1 MASQTGNRYM
11 HSLYGQDMLQ
21 FVAEYQAHTDSA
33 YAAALYLLTHGHRC
47 PADLAVAALA
57 PFDRAAFELLRE
69 HPDIPIASTPD
80 ATRTPLV
87 LYINSL
93 GRLHI
98 RHAADE
104 RISYDPEDKRI
115 EIGYVNLTPACMSAI
130 AVAVAASAAIEEHAF
145 QNLRRA
151 LDAVHASGALP
162 EVLEQVIDHVQH
174 VESVCFYVG
183 ETLYA
188 LIERFN
194 NLIDARNGAKGLLP
208 RLRHVPYQEWSH
220 EEILIV
226 AALHALFLSGR
237 SVRFEEFNGTALTA
251 TALWAKLRGLL
262 QAYRDAGCD
271 CDCPADP
278 NLFDLARLIRTQSLK
293 SEGATWLRYRWI
305 YALTFQKSE
314 RILPSTMS
322 TEHPLAYLHEFADD
336 YEELIGLPPR
346 DAGEREFFHRLA
358 VAALERDLRGVPC
371 HKSGETAT
379 NWMESWMEKIVA
391 SAIVATDSDYGMSSS
406 LRDLS
411 VLVNPDDA
419 ALLESIHALKP
430 ADFFTCFVSKGF
442 GLLDDGIGDT
452 IADSV
457 QRRMMF
463 NRWHFIPGNFERVH
477 ISNARHW
484 YYPPV
489 LPDIAI
495 HSDVHRAGHERA
507 RVKFS
512 VRAPGPDMSMP
523 PLPVG
528 DRPYRGFYDVRVV
541 RMTGREYTTEE
552 MLRTRRR
559 TLWLSELY
567 AVLAGHLAAHP
578 ERRVPIAG
586 FQPGKYM
593 DIETAPVYTTRT
605 RSISMELA

>member
-1 MASQTGNRYM
+1 MESMAAHPESRQT

-21 FVAEYQAHTDSA
+21 FVADYQAHTASA
-33 YAAALYLLTHGHRC
+33 YDAALYLLTHGNHC
-47 PADLAVAALA
+47 PADLAAASLGA
-57 PFDRAAFELLRE
+57 FDRAAFDLLSEQR
-69 HPDIPIASTPD
+69 DIPLDASPLASDEHT
-80 ATRTPLV
+80 ALV

-98 RHAADE
+98 RKAADA
-104 RISYDPEDKRI
+104 RISYEREDRLI
-115 EIGYVNLTPACMSAI
+115 EAGYVNLARPLLSRIEESLAR
-130 AVAVAASAAIEEHAF
+130 ASAIEEREF
-145 QNLRRA
+145 ENLRRA
-151 LDAVHASGALP
+151 LDAVHARGELP
-162 EVLEQVIDHVQH
+162 VVIEQVIDHVQH

-183 ETLYA
+183 DMLFA

-194 NLIDARNGAKGLLP
+194 NLVDARNGATGFLP
-208 RLRHVPYQEWSH
+208 RLRNVPYEQWSRD
-220 EEILIV
+220 EILV
-226 AALHALFLSGR
+226 VSALHALFLSGR

-262 QAYRDAGCD
+262 QAYRDAGCS
-271 CDCPADP
+271 CDCAADTD
-278 NLFDLARLIRTQSLK
+278 LFDLARLIRTQSLK
-293 SEGATWLRYRWI
+293 SVGATWLRYRWI

-314 RILPSTMS
+314 RILKSMAS
-322 TEHPLAYLHEFADD
+322 TEHPRAHLREFADD
-336 YEELIGLPPR
+336 YEELIGPPPG
-346 DAGEREFFHRLA
+346 DIGEREFFGRLA
-358 VAALERDLRGVPC
+358 EDALERDLRGIPC
-371 HKSGETAT
+371 DKGGDTAT
-379 NWMESWMEKIVA
+379 SWIEWWMERIVA

-406 LRDLS
+406 LRDAA
-411 VLVNPDDA
+411 VLINPDDA
-419 ALLESIHALKP
+419 ALLESIHALRP

-442 GLLDDGIGDT
+442 GLLENNIGDT

-463 NRWHFIPGNFERVH
+463 NRWHFIPGNFERVQ

-495 HSDVHRAGHERA
+495 HSDVHRPGHERA

-523 PLPVG
+523 PLLVG

-559 TLWLSELY
+559 TLWMSEVW
-567 AVLAGHLAAHP
+567 AVLAGRL
-578 ERRVPIAG
+578 PITG
-586 FQPGKYM
+586 FQPGKYL
-593 DIETAPVYTTRT
+593 DIEIAPVYTTRT
-605 RSISMELA
+605 RSISLEVA